1 MWRAI
6 LAHRWVHW
14 NLVFKFSNW
23 RPKNQKDNKRVEQI
37 SLCGEF
43 DQSILIIY
51 RLFIDLRIDYCDLFK
66 DQVVMRVLHV
76 WSIFKQKEGNCG
88 LNVLIFIFFYR
99 N

>member
-1 MWRAI
+1 MSLNFQIEGLKIKKIR
-6 LAHRWVHW
+6 
-14 NLVFKFSNW
+14 
-23 RPKNQKDNKRVEQI
+23 KRVEQI

-66 DQVVMRVLHV
+66 DQIVMRVLHV

-88 LNVLIFIFFYR
+88 LNVLIFTFFYR

>member
-1 MWRAI
+1 MPFWRIAECI
-6 LAHRWVHW
+6 EIVSL
-14 NLVFKFSNW
+14 NFQIEGLKI
-23 RPKNQKDNKRVEQI
+23 KKDNKRVEQI

-66 DQVVMRVLHV
+66 DQIVVRVLHV

-88 LNVLIFIFFYR
+88 LNVLIFTFFYR